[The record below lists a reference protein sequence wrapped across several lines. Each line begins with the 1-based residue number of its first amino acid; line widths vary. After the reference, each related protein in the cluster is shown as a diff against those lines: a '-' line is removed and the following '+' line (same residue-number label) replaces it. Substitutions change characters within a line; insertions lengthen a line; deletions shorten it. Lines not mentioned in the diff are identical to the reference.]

1 MNQNRLPIHGPLVA
15 VGSLLLSITKRE
27 RERGTF
33 LNSNQL
39 SWVILPLPDACRLR
53 VTLDEG
59 PRSRDQ

>member
-1 MNQNRLPIHGPLVA
+1 VA
-15 VGSLLLSITKRE
+15 VGSLLLLITRE

-39 SWVILPLPDACRLR
+39 PWVILPLPDACRLR
-53 VTLDEG
+53 ATLDEG